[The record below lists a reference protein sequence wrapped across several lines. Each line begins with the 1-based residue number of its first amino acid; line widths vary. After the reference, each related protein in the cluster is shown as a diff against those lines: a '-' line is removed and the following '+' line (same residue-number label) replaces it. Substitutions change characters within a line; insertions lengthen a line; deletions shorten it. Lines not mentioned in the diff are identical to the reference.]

1 MSKRH
6 SAAQAEQ
13 NPAAKLQAMMQAEQ
27 LKRAQACLREVN
39 LILEKYNCRMR
50 PEFFAADGKFEGRVN
65 IIANPKEVT
74 K

>member
-6 SAAQAEQ
+6 STEQAEQ

-27 LKRAQACLREVN
+27 LKRAQACVREVEAV
-39 LILEKYNCRMR
+39 LQKHNCRMR